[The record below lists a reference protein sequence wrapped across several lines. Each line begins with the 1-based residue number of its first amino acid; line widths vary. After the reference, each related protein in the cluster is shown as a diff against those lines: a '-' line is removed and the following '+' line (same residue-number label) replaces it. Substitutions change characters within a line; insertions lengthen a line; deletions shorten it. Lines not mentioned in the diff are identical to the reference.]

1 MHVPNSSY
9 WVIISGKH
17 KSRLI
22 NIPDKPNLKPT
33 KTFIRESLFN
43 TIDIEKCES
52 SLDLFSGS
60 GILSIEALSRGVQ
73 NVVLVEQD
81 IELISSIKSNLLSL
95 GENAV
100 TVINKKVHRFLKD
113 NKKYS
118 FDIIFVDP
126 PYGSNHLEE
135 TLRFLRD
142 NEYLEKNIYL
152 YFENSKKDK
161 NDYKSYI
168 QSTHNIVKDL
178 SIGDV
183 SYTISVNKNI

>member
-1 MHVPNSSY
+1 LNNKLK
-9 WVIISGKH
+9 IISGKH